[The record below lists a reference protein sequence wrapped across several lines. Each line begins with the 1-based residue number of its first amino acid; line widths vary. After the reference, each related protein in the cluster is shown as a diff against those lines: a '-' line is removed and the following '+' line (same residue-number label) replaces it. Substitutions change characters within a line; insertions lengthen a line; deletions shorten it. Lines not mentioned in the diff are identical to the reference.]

1 MLRERSCAR
10 GEKRGDDDLLAK
22 EQHAA
27 SKTQCDIAALKKN
40 DTAAKAAS
48 GADVKFCAHT
58 LIESEKFFTR
68 DFAAQDAGKKSRATN
83 LSAQGGSGNFCA
95 NEQNE
100 QSGYS

>member
-22 EQHAA
+22 EQYGA
-27 SKTQCDIAALKKN
+27 SETQRDFAALKKS
-40 DTAAKAAS
+40 DIAAKAAS

-68 DFAAQDAGKKSRATN
+68 DFAASGTDGNSVRAH
-83 LSAQGGSGNFCA
+83 L
-95 NEQNE
+95 
-100 QSGYS
+100 